1 MLPSTT
7 KIKSSQANISTAEAF
22 YRVFCALSKE
32 DRLNVARYI
41 LNDEE
46 IQQQYE
52 LSKIPNNVTL
62 NAFAEDKANMPT
74 FESIQELREDLLS

>member
-52 LSKIPNNVTL
+52 SATV
-62 NAFAEDKANMPT
+62 
-74 FESIQELREDLLS
+74 

>member
-1 MLPSTT
+1 M
-7 KIKSSQANISTAEAF
+7 N
-22 YRVFCALSKE
+22 
-32 DRLNVARYI
+32 
-41 LNDEE
+41 
-46 IQQQYE
+46 QQQYEYE

>member
-22 YRVFCALSKE
+22 YRVFCALSKK

-74 FESIQELREDLLS
+74 FESIQELREDLFR